1 MTLKKKILLFGIVI
15 SFSCL
20 AAGKNKKKRNQR
32 MHAKKEVIYDV
43 SEELKKHL
51 QIVESR
57 ILYPE
62 NIKIKMD
69 ETADQRRYRLEIDI
83 KRAIVAAQQITLDS
97 LHSAFYE
104 INNTYTDYQNLRAWI
119 QSLKQKNINT
129 LLSDQTFCMLT
140 QNLLNM
146 NTDSDFS
153 PISRQLTSHIV
164 SLMSY
169 ENGFTEL
176 QQTALQMLQYG
187 NLLHAFV
194 RRLIELHVNKENIE
208 ILKHAFFCAYAAP
221 HYKYLKKFN
230 NAFLLKDINQVADL
244 LNVGALPSWHVTKNG
259 HIPLTIAISNEAFHL
274 AITTQ
279 ILVTMF

>member
-1 MTLKKKILLFGIVI
+1 
-15 SFSCL
+15 
-20 AAGKNKKKRNQR
+20 
-32 MHAKKEVIYDV
+32 
-43 SEELKKHL
+43 
-51 QIVESR
+51 
-57 ILYPE
+57 
-62 NIKIKMD
+62 
-69 ETADQRRYRLEIDI
+69 
-83 KRAIVAAQQITLDS
+83 
-97 LHSAFYE
+97 
-104 INNTYTDYQNLRAWI
+104 
-119 QSLKQKNINT
+119 
-129 LLSDQTFCMLT
+129 MLT

-274 AITTQ
+274 AKLLLYCPSVDINAQ
-279 ILVTMF
+279 NQHGDSALIIAAKKRNIALAQLLLEEVDYRYDEQAEDLVEFQTVNLDIQNKQGETALIAAIKESATNVAKLIISYKPNKNIYDQSGYDAYYWADRKHNQKIIKLLELQ